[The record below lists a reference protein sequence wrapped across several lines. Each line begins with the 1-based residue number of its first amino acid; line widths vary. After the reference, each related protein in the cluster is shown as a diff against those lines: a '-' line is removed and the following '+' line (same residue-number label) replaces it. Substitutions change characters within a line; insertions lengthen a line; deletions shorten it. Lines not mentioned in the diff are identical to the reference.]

1 MRTGRRSRTGR
12 QAARQIA
19 HGRDLAAEL
28 PRLSDAAVHDRAAE
42 IERAGRDLIGL
53 LETGDS
59 AFGPT
64 ALDALETLAAAIAT
78 RRDRNDGPG
87 GNPAVYAARRLAAI
101 LFAFRDRLAE
111 GLARELG
118 VALDDRPRHHQLCGA
133 LETARRSS
141 GRPIVVRISTGHA
154 LSRIPWWRTLWIVQ
168 LDPGCPPR
176 PVGDSSSE
184 QDDLNWEHAH
194 VLQECSERYLLRHGE
209 SLHVVLLVEDE
220 LGVYHTA
227 ERVFGPFDAT
237 EAMAWVAGCRWEPD
251 GEVPPP
257 VSDQAAAVLPYR
269 LSAVIDRR
277 RASAAR
283 ADGQSRGLEGTT

>member
-1 MRTGRRSRTGR
+1 MRIGSRAGRP
-12 QAARQIA
+12 AARQIDHA
-19 HGRDLAAEL
+19 RELAAEL
-28 PRLSDAAVHDRAAE
+28 PRLSHTGVHSRAGE
-42 IERAGRDLIGL
+42 IERTGRDLISL
-53 LETGDS
+53 IETGE
-59 AFGPT
+59 AVFRAP
-64 ALDALETLAAAIAT
+64 ALDALETLATAVT
-78 RRDRNDGPG
+78 GRRDRTEGPG

-118 VALDDRPRHHQLCGA
+118 VTLDDRPRHPRLRGA

-154 LSRIPWWRTLWIVQ
+154 LSRIPWWRTLWVVQ
-168 LDPGCPPR
+168 LDSGCPPR
-176 PVGDSSSE
+176 PAGDSSSE

-194 VLQECSERYLLRHGE
+194 TLQERSERYLLRHGE

-220 LGVYHTA
+220 LGLYHTA
-227 ERVFGPFDAT
+227 ERVFGPFDAA

-251 GEVPPP
+251 GEVPAP
-257 VSDQAAAVLPYR
+257 VSDQAAVVLPYR
-269 LSAVIDRR
+269 LFALIERR

-283 ADGQSRGLEGTT
+283 ADGQSHGLESTT